1 MSASSEKKERKF
13 SPARFFQRIARFF
26 KDMRGEMKKIVWP
39 TWKQLWNNT
48 LVVFAIMLG
57 AGVII
62 WVLDVGFGALVKLI
76 LGA

>member
-1 MSASSEKKERKF
+1 MTASSEKKERKF
-13 SPARFFQRIARFF
+13 SPARFFQRIVRFF
-26 KDMRGEMKKIVWP
+26 KDIRGETKKIVWP

-48 LVVFAIMLG
+48 LVVLSIMLS

-62 WVLDVGFGALVKLI
+62 WLLDVIFGSLVKLV

>member
-1 MSASSEKKERKF
+1 MTASSEKKERKF

-26 KDMRGEMKKIVWP
+26 RDMRGETKKIVWP
-39 TWKQLWNNT
+39 TWKQLWSST
-48 LVVFAIMLG
+48 LLVLAIMLG

-62 WVLDVGFGALVKLI
+62 WVLDVVFGALVKLV

>member
-1 MSASSEKKERKF
+1 MTASSEKKERKF

-26 KDMRGEMKKIVWP
+26 RDMRGETKKIVWP

-48 LVVFAIMLG
+48 LLVLAIMVG

-62 WVLDVGFGALVKLI
+62 WVLDVAFGALVKLV